1 MPETS
6 LHHARMA
13 DLLEAARD
21 GDHGSLAGL
30 VDELT
35 PLLWQVARAQGL
47 DRDTSSDIVQ
57 TAWLKL
63 LGALGQIRSPM
74 ALTSWLVTVTRR
86 EAWRVRNASRMELP
100 AKDVLFAELP
110 DLGPTPEE
118 RRVEAERTRQLW
130 RAVSTLSDRCQRLL
144 RIIAFTRRPDY
155 DTVSAALGMPRG
167 SIGPT
172 RGRCLAKLRDAL
184 AGDFVEE
191 GWS

>member
-1 MPETS
+1 MTP
-6 LHHARMA
+6 LHHGRMA
-13 DLLEAARD
+13 ELLQAAQE
-21 GDHGSLAGL
+21 GDPKSLGEL

-47 DRDTSSDIVQ
+47 DRDTASDIVQ

-63 LGALGQIRSPM
+63 LGSLPEIHTPV

-86 EAWRVRNASRMELP
+86 EAWRVRNAGRMELP
-100 AKDVLFAELP
+100 ARDVLFTELP
-110 DLGPTPEE
+110 DVSPTPEE
-118 RRVEAERTRQLW
+118 QRVALERRQMLWAAVNQLDERCRQ
-130 RAVSTLSDRCQRLL
+130 LL

-155 DTVSAALGMPRG
+155 DVVSMALGMPRG

-184 AGDFVEE
+184 DDKELL
-191 GWS
+191 

>member
-1 MPETS
+1 MPDTS

-13 DLLEAARD
+13 DLLQAARN
-21 GDHGSLAGL
+21 GDQARLADL

-47 DRDTSSDIVQ
+47 DRDTSSDVVQ

-63 LGALGQIRSPM
+63 LGAIGEIRSPM

-86 EAWRVRNASRMELP
+86 EAWRVRNATRMEVP

-118 RRVEAERTRQLW
+118 RRVKVEGIRQLW
-130 RAVSTLSDRCQRLL
+130 TAVSTLSDRCQQLL

-155 DTVSAALGMPRG
+155 DTVSAALGMPKG

-184 AGDFVEE
+184 SADFAEE
-191 GWS
+191 S

>member
-1 MPETS
+1 MPDTS

-13 DLLEAARD
+13 DLLQAARE
-21 GDHGSLAGL
+21 GDNQSLGEL

-63 LGALGQIRSPM
+63 LGSLGEIRTPI
-74 ALTSWLVTVTRR
+74 ALTSWLITVTRR
-86 EAWRVRNASRMELP
+86 EAWRVRNSTRMELP

-110 DLGPTPEE
+110 DVAPTPEE
-118 RRVEAERTRQLW
+118 ERVDVERSRMLWHAVAQL
-130 RAVSTLSDRCQRLL
+130 SERCQRLL

-155 DTVSAALGMPRG
+155 DVVSMALGMPRG

-172 RGRCLAKLRDAL
+172 RGRCLAKLRDSL
-184 AGDFVEE
+184 SPDFR
-191 GWS
+191 

>member
-1 MPETS
+1 MPDTS

-13 DLLEAARD
+13 DLLEAARG
-21 GDHGSLAGL
+21 GDQESLSHL

-63 LGALGQIRSPM
+63 LGSLSEIRSPM
-74 ALTSWLVTVTRR
+74 ALTSWLITVTRR
-86 EAWRVRNASRMELP
+86 ESWKVRNAGRMELP
-100 AKDVLFAELP
+100 AKDVLFAEMP
-110 DLGPTPEE
+110 DSGPTPEE
-118 RRVEAERTRQLW
+118 ERVAVERRRQLW
-130 RAVSTLSDRCQRLL
+130 TAVSQLSERCQKLL

-155 DTVSAALGMPRG
+155 DLVSAALDMPRG

-172 RGRCLAKLRDAL
+172 RGRCLAKLRDTL
-184 AGDFVEE
+184 SPDFAE
-191 GWS
+191 GS

>member
-1 MPETS
+1 MGDMPDTS
-6 LHHARMA
+6 LHHARIA

-21 GDHGSLAGL
+21 GDNKSLGEL

-35 PLLWQVARAQGL
+35 PLLWHIARGQGL

-63 LGALGQIRSPM
+63 LGSLREIRTPV

-86 EAWRVRNASRMELP
+86 EAWRVRNAGRMELP
-100 AKDVLFAELP
+100 AKDVLFADLP
-110 DLGPTPEE
+110 DAAPTPEE
-118 RRVEAERTRQLW
+118 QRVTQERRRMLWHAVGQL
-130 RAVSTLSDRCQRLL
+130 SERCQQLL

-155 DTVSAALGMPRG
+155 DVVSVALGMPRG

-172 RGRCLAKLRDAL
+172 RGRCLAKLRDVL
-184 AGDFVEE
+184 HPDFR
-191 GWS
+191 

>member
-21 GDHGSLAGL
+21 GDHSSLAGL

-63 LGALGQIRSPM
+63 LGALDQIRSPM

-110 DLGPTPEE
+110 DHGPTPEE
-118 RRVEAERTRQLW
+118 RRVEVERTRQLW

-155 DTVSAALGMPRG
+155 DTVSAALDMPRG

-184 AGDFVEE
+184 SADFAEE
-191 GWS
+191 SWQ

>member
-1 MPETS
+1 MPDTS
-6 LHHARMA
+6 LHHAKMA
-13 DLLEAARD
+13 DLLEAARN
-21 GDHGSLAGL
+21 GDQARLADL

-47 DRDTSSDIVQ
+47 DRDTSSDVVQ

-63 LGALGQIRSPM
+63 LGAIQAIRSPM

-86 EAWRVRNASRMELP
+86 EAWRVRNSTRMEVP

-118 RRVEAERTRQLW
+118 RRVEVERVRQLW
-130 RAVSTLSDRCQRLL
+130 TAVSTLSDRCQQLL

-184 AGDFVEE
+184 SADFAEE
-191 GWS
+191 S

>member
-13 DLLEAARD
+13 DLLEAARA
-21 GDHGSLAGL
+21 GDKSSLGEL

-47 DRDTSSDIVQ
+47 DRDTASDIVQ

-63 LGALGQIRSPM
+63 LGSLREIRSPM
-74 ALTSWLVTVTRR
+74 ALTSWLITVTRR
-86 EAWRVRNASRMELP
+86 EAWRVRNNGRMEMP

-118 RRVEAERTRQLW
+118 QRVALERRGQLW
-130 RAVSTLSDRCQRLL
+130 GAVAQLSERCQQLL

-155 DTVSAALGMPRG
+155 DVVSVALGMPRG

-172 RGRCLAKLRDAL
+172 RGRCLAKLRDVLGPNFA
-184 AGDFVEE
+184 E
-191 GWS
+191 GS

>member
-6 LHHARMA
+6 VHHARLA
-13 DLLEAARD
+13 DLLEHARG
-21 GDHGSLAGL
+21 GDQESLGEL

-47 DRDTSSDIVQ
+47 DRDTSSDVVQ

-63 LGALGQIRSPM
+63 LGSLAEIRSPM

-86 EAWRVRNASRMELP
+86 EAWRVRNAGRIELP
-100 AKDVLFAELP
+100 AKDVLFADLP
-110 DLGPTPEE
+110 DPGPSPEE
-118 RRVEAERTRQLW
+118 QRITDERQRQLW
-130 RAVSTLSDRCQRLL
+130 VAVGQLSERCQQLL

-155 DTVSAALGMPRG
+155 EVVSAALEMPRG

-172 RGRCLAKLRDAL
+172 RGRCLAKLREAL
-184 AGDFVEE
+184 SPDFAE
-191 GWS
+191 GS

>member
-1 MPETS
+1 MPDTS

-13 DLLEAARD
+13 DLLQAARE
-21 GDHGSLAGL
+21 GDNKSLGEL

-47 DRDTSSDIVQ
+47 DRDTSSDVVQ

-63 LGALGQIRSPM
+63 LGSLRDIRNPI
-74 ALTSWLVTVTRR
+74 ALTSWLITVTRR
-86 EAWRVRNASRMELP
+86 EAWRVRNATRMELP

-110 DLGPTPEE
+110 DVAPTPEE
-118 RRVEAERTRQLW
+118 ARVDTEHRRMLWTAVAQL
-130 RAVSTLSDRCQRLL
+130 SERCQRLL

-155 DTVSAALGMPRG
+155 DVVSVALGMPRG

-172 RGRCLAKLRDAL
+172 RGRCLAKLRDL
-184 AGDFVEE
+184 LSPDFVE
-191 GWS
+191 GS

>member
-1 MPETS
+1 
-6 LHHARMA
+6 MA

-21 GDHGSLAGL
+21 GDKSSLGEL

-63 LGALGQIRSPM
+63 LGALREIRSPM
-74 ALTSWLVTVTRR
+74 ALTAWLITVTRR
-86 EAWRVRNASRMELP
+86 EAWRVRNTGRMELP

-118 RRVEAERTRQLW
+118 QRVATERRGQLW
-130 RAVSTLSDRCQRLL
+130 GAVAQLSERCQQLL

-155 DTVSAALGMPRG
+155 DVVSVALGMPRG

-172 RGRCLAKLRDAL
+172 RGRCLAKLRAVL
-184 AGDFVEE
+184 GPNFAE
-191 GWS
+191 GS

>member
-1 MPETS
+1 MMPDTS
-6 LHHARMA
+6 VHHARMA
-13 DLLEAARD
+13 DLLEAARH
-21 GDHGSLAGL
+21 GDQASLGDL

-47 DRDTSSDIVQ
+47 DRDTSSDVVQ

-63 LGALGQIRSPM
+63 LTAISEIRSPM

-86 EAWRVRNASRMELP
+86 EAWRVRNASRMETP
-100 AKDVLFAELP
+100 ATDVLFAELP

-118 RRVEAERTRQLW
+118 RRVEVERARLLW
-130 RAVSTLSDRCQRLL
+130 HAVSTLSDRCQQLL
-144 RIIAFTRRPDY
+144 RIIAYTRRPDY
-155 DTVSAALGMPRG
+155 ETVSAALGMPRG

-184 AGDFVEE
+184 SRDLAEE
-191 GWS
+191 S

>member
-1 MPETS
+1 
-6 LHHARMA
+6 MA
-13 DLLEAARD
+13 DLLEAARR
-21 GDHGSLAGL
+21 GDQASLADL

-35 PLLWQVARAQGL
+35 PLLWQVARAQGF
-47 DRDTSSDIVQ
+47 DRDASSDIVQ

-63 LGALGQIRSPM
+63 LGAVAEIRSPM

-86 EAWRVRNASRMELP
+86 EAWRVRNATRMEVP
-100 AKDVLFAELP
+100 AKDVMFAELP

-118 RRVEAERTRQLW
+118 RRVEIEHTRQLW
-130 RAVSTLSDRCQRLL
+130 LAVGTLSDRCQQLL

-184 AGDFVEE
+184 SADFAEE
-191 GWS
+191 S

>member
-1 MPETS
+1 
-6 LHHARMA
+6 MA

-21 GDHGSLAGL
+21 GDNKSLGEL

-35 PLLWQVARAQGL
+35 PQLWQVARAQGL

-63 LGALGQIRSPM
+63 LGSLREIRNPI
-74 ALTSWLVTVTRR
+74 ALTSWLITVTRR
-86 EAWRVRNASRMELP
+86 EAWRVRNATRMELP

-110 DLGPTPEE
+110 DVGPTPEE
-118 RRVEAERTRQLW
+118 HRVDSERRRLLWTAVAQL
-130 RAVSTLSDRCQRLL
+130 SERCQQLL

-155 DTVSAALGMPRG
+155 DLVSVALGMPRG

-172 RGRCLAKLRDAL
+172 RGRCLAKLRDVL
-184 AGDFVEE
+184 SPDFR
-191 GWS
+191 

>member
-6 LHHARMA
+6 LHHARLA

-21 GDHGSLAGL
+21 GDNKSLGEL

-35 PLLWQVARAQGL
+35 PLLWQVARSQGL

-63 LGALGQIRSPM
+63 LGSFAEIHSPI

-86 EAWRVRNASRMELP
+86 EAWRVRNSGRMEVP

-110 DLGPTPEE
+110 DIGPTPEE
-118 RRVEAERTRQLW
+118 ERLASERRQLLW
-130 RAVSTLSDRCQRLL
+130 QAVSRLSERCQQLL

-155 DTVSAALGMPRG
+155 DVVSMALGMPRG

-172 RGRCLAKLRDAL
+172 RGRCLAKLRDVL
-184 AGDFVEE
+184 SPDLR
-191 GWS
+191 

>member
-1 MPETS
+1 
-6 LHHARMA
+6 MA

-21 GDHGSLAGL
+21 GDRSSLAGL

-74 ALTSWLVTVTRR
+74 ALTSWMVTVTRR
-86 EAWRVRNASRMELP
+86 EAWRVRNTSRMELP
-100 AKDVLFAELP
+100 AKDVLFADLP

-118 RRVEAERTRQLW
+118 HRVEAERARQLW
-130 RAVSTLSDRCQRLL
+130 RAVNTLSERCQQLL
-144 RIIAFTRRPDY
+144 RIIAFTHRPDY
-155 DTVSAALGMPRG
+155 DIVSAALGMPRG

-184 AGDFVEE
+184 SPDIAEE
-191 GWS
+191 S

>member
-1 MPETS
+1 MPDTS
-6 LHHARMA
+6 LHHAKMA
-13 DLLEAARD
+13 DLLEAARN
-21 GDHGSLAGL
+21 GDQARLADL

-47 DRDTSSDIVQ
+47 DRDTSSDVVQ

-63 LGALGQIRSPM
+63 LGAIEAIRSPM

-86 EAWRVRNASRMELP
+86 EAWRVRNSTRMEVP

-118 RRVEAERTRQLW
+118 RRVEVERVRQLW
-130 RAVSTLSDRCQRLL
+130 TAVSTLSDRCQQLL

-184 AGDFVEE
+184 SADFAEE
-191 GWS
+191 S